1 MMSISLLMIG
11 EFVSILGDSG
21 FGKSTLMNIMGG
33 MDSDFEGEVL
43 VAKVKIFQI
52 MKESKLDDTF

>member
-21 FGKSTLMNIMGG
+21 IGKSALMNIIDG
-33 MDSDFEGEVL
+33 MDSEFEGEVL
-43 VAKVKIFQI
+43 VAKVKTFQI